1 MNWRGGSSKILNRVL
16 VIEDNE
22 ELAYGLQNNLE
33 IDGYEV
39 FVATD
44 GLTGLHAAESQRP
57 DLVILDLM
65 LPSLDGFRLLRSI
78 RSGGM
83 RMPVLILTA
92 RDAEIDKVR
101 GLKLGADDYMTK
113 PFGVMELLARVEAL
127 IRRSAIPKAPP
138 AGVER
143 FGEVSVDCATRI
155 VTRGGEQIG
164 LRPKEFDLLNAL
176 LAREGKIATRIDLMR
191 EVWGYSDSVISRTID
206 THVGELRKKLES
218 DPRHPRHILTVKKV
232 GYRFRR

>member
-92 RDAEIDKVR
+92 RDA
-101 GLKLGADDYMTK
+101 
-113 PFGVMELLARVEAL
+113 
-127 IRRSAIPKAPP
+127 
-138 AGVER
+138 VER